1 MQPEMISPNG
11 AGLIKL
17 SVVAKACW
25 LNPHRNCSPNG
36 AGLIK
41 LSVVAKAC
49 WLNPHRNCS
58 PAQEHKNTP
67 ASLLAELPAISGVE
81 QLANFPNLWH
91 HSELRLQGT
100 KL

>member
-1 MQPEMISPNG
+1 MQPEMI
-11 AGLIKL
+11 
-17 SVVAKACW
+17 
-25 LNPHRNCSPNG
+25 SPNG